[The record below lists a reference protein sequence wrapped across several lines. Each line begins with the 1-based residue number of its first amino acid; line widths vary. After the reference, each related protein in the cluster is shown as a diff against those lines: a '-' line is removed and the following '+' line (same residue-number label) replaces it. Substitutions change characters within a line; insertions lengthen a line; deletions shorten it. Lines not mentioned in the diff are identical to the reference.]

1 METHASDLAGED
13 GYAFAVE
20 DTGVGMS
27 EEDKAEV
34 FEAFQQADP
43 SLTREH
49 EGTGLGL
56 VITRNFCPLMG
67 GDVTVESEEGVG
79 STFTMRLPAELE
91 GTHEEQETQAQK
103 QAPDAT
109 LEEKTGE
116 TSSGEPFADGLDEEQ
131 AGGPVPAAEAGFD
144 EDENTVL
151 VIDDERARGLIGL
164 HLPAQK
170 GLARGA
176 PGRASGRGDGQ
187 RIDRKRPP
195 PPQPRR
201 GDGPPERRL

>member
-91 GTHEEQETQAQK
+91 GTHEERETQAQK

-109 LEEKTGE
+109 LEEQTGE
-116 TSSGEPFADGLDEEQ
+116 TSSGEPFART
-131 AGGPVPAAEAGFD
+131 APMKSKPAA
-144 EDENTVL
+144 
-151 VIDDERARGLIGL
+151 
-164 HLPAQK
+164 P
-170 GLARGA
+170 
-176 PGRASGRGDGQ
+176 S
-187 RIDRKRPP
+187 PP
-195 PPQPRR
+195 PRR
-201 GDGPPERRL
+201 ALTRMKTPFSSSTTNARAI

>member
-1 METHASDLAGED
+1 VTLRVRREE
-13 GYAFAVE
+13 
-20 DTGVGMS
+20 VG
-27 EEDKAEV
+27 
-34 FEAFQQADP
+34 
-43 SLTREH
+43 
-49 EGTGLGL
+49 
-56 VITRNFCPLMG
+56 
-67 GDVTVESEEGVG
+67 G

-91 GTHEEQETQAQK
+91 ETHEERETQAQK

-170 GLARGA
+170 GPARGA